1 MRLRILPVVFLLLGC
16 IPALSQALTVK
27 EILQL
32 KQRGISDRTIQMM
45 LQSESRAKRSAASQ
59 KMGVK
64 TITRPDGRTAIVYS
78 TGSDAQDVHSR
89 EERLKEKRAWE
100 MLRNI
105 IVDTHPTGD

>member
-1 MRLRILPVVFLLLGC
+1 VVFLLLGC

-45 LQSESRAKRSAASQ
+45 LQSESRANRSAASQ

-78 TGSDAQDVHSR
+78 TGSDTQDVHSR